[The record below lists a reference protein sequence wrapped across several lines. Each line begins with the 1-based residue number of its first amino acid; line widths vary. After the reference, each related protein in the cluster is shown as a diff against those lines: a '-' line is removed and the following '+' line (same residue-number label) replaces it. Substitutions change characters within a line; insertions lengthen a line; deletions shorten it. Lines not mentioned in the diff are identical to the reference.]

1 MIEWEVTKFEN
12 WHEVNK
18 VTERKKGNS
27 YVFMGVSSCGK
38 SSIGAAVAK
47 ALETKFIDGDDLHPR
62 ANIIKM
68 KSGSP
73 LNDSDRAPWL
83 ERINDAVYSIE
94 QKGEEGVIVCSALR
108 RQYRDLIRQNN
119 SKLVFI
125 HLYGDFELVKTRMF
139 ARTAHF
145 MPIELL
151 KSQFDTL
158 EMPATDEADVIQVSI
173 DGSFEEVV
181 QRCIQA
187 INGEK

>member
-1 MIEWEVTKFEN
+1 MIRWEVTKCEN
-12 WHEVNK
+12 ELEVNK
-18 VTERKKGNS
+18 VTDREKGNS

-73 LNDSDRAPWL
+73 LNDNDRTPWL

-94 QKGEEGVIVCSALR
+94 QKGEQGMIVCSALR
-108 RQYRDLIRQNN
+108 RHYRDLIRQGNR
-119 SKLVFI
+119 KLTFI
-125 HLYGDFELVKTRMF
+125 HLYGDFELVKARML

-173 DGSFEEVV
+173 DGTFEEIV
-181 QRCIQA
+181 QRCINA
-187 INGEK
+187 INGAG

>member
-1 MIEWEVTKFEN
+1 MTKFEN

-38 SSIGAAVAK
+38 SSIGAAVAE

-94 QKGEEGVIVCSALR
+94 QKGEQGVIVCSALR

-125 HLYGDFELVKTRMF
+125 HLYGDFELVKERMF
-139 ARTAHF
+139 ARKAHF

-173 DGSFEEVV
+173 DGTFKEVV
-181 QRCIQA
+181 QRCINA
-187 INGEK
+187 INGEALNVGH

>member
-1 MIEWEVTKFEN
+1 MTKFEN

-18 VTERKKGNS
+18 VTVRKKGNS

-73 LNDSDRAPWL
+73 LNDSDRSPWL

-94 QKGEEGVIVCSALR
+94 QKGEQGVIVCSALR

-125 HLYGDFELVKTRMF
+125 HLYGDFELVKERMF
-139 ARTAHF
+139 ARKAHF

-173 DGSFEEVV
+173 DGTFEEVV

-187 INGEK
+187 INGEV

>member
-62 ANIIKM
+62 SNIIKM

-94 QKGEEGVIVCSALR
+94 QKGEQGVIVCSALR

-125 HLYGDFELVKTRMF
+125 HLYGDFELVKERMF
-139 ARTAHF
+139 ARKAHF

-158 EMPATDEADVIQVSI
+158 EMPANDEADVIQVSI
-173 DGSFEEVV
+173 DGTFEEVV
-181 QRCIQA
+181 QRCINA
-187 INGEK
+187 INGEG

>member
-1 MIEWEVTKFEN
+1 MTKFEN

-94 QKGEEGVIVCSALR
+94 QKGEQGVIVCSALR
-108 RQYRDLIRQNN
+108 CQYRDLIRQNN

-139 ARTAHF
+139 ARKAHF

-173 DGSFEEVV
+173 DGTFEEVV
-181 QRCIQA
+181 QRCINA
-187 INGEK
+187 INGEG

>member
-1 MIEWEVTKFEN
+1 MTKFEN

-62 ANIIKM
+62 SNIIKM

-94 QKGEEGVIVCSALR
+94 QKGEQGVIVCSALR

-125 HLYGDFELVKTRMF
+125 HLYGDFELVKERMF
-139 ARTAHF
+139 ARKAHF

-173 DGSFEEVV
+173 DGTFEEVV
-181 QRCIQA
+181 QRCINA
-187 INGEK
+187 INGEGLNVGH

>member
-18 VTERKKGNS
+18 VTVRKKGNS

-62 ANIIKM
+62 SNIIKM

-94 QKGEEGVIVCSALR
+94 QKGEQGVIVCSALR

-125 HLYGDFELVKTRMF
+125 HLYGDFELVKERMF
-139 ARTAHF
+139 ARKAHF

-173 DGSFEEVV
+173 DGTFEEVV

-187 INGEK
+187 INGEA

>member
-38 SSIGAAVAK
+38 SSIGAAVAE

-83 ERINDAVYSIE
+83 ERINDAVYS
-94 QKGEEGVIVCSALR
+94 
-108 RQYRDLIRQNN
+108 
-119 SKLVFI
+119 
-125 HLYGDFELVKTRMF
+125 
-139 ARTAHF
+139 
-145 MPIELL
+145 
-151 KSQFDTL
+151 
-158 EMPATDEADVIQVSI
+158 
-173 DGSFEEVV
+173 
-181 QRCIQA
+181 
-187 INGEK
+187 

>member
-1 MIEWEVTKFEN
+1 MVEWEVTKFEN

-62 ANIIKM
+62 SNIIKM

-94 QKGEEGVIVCSALR
+94 QKGEQGVIVCSALR

-125 HLYGDFELVKTRMF
+125 HLYGDFELVKERMF
-139 ARTAHF
+139 ARKAHF

-158 EMPATDEADVIQVSI
+158 EMPAADEADVIQVSI
-173 DGSFEEVV
+173 DGTFEEVV

-187 INGEK
+187 INGEV

>member
-1 MIEWEVTKFEN
+1 MVEWEVTKFEN

-62 ANIIKM
+62 SNIIKM

-94 QKGEEGVIVCSALR
+94 QKGEQGVIVCSALR

-125 HLYGDFELVKTRMF
+125 HLYGDFELVKERMF
-139 ARTAHF
+139 ARKAHF

-173 DGSFEEVV
+173 DGTFEEVV
-181 QRCIQA
+181 QRCINA
-187 INGEK
+187 INGEG

>member
-1 MIEWEVTKFEN
+1 MVEWEVTKFEN

-62 ANIIKM
+62 SNIIKM

-94 QKGEEGVIVCSALR
+94 QKGEQGVIVCSALR

-125 HLYGDFELVKTRMF
+125 HLYGDFELVKERMF
-139 ARTAHF
+139 ARKAHF

-173 DGSFEEVV
+173 DGTFEEVV
-181 QRCIQA
+181 QRCINA
-187 INGEK
+187 INGEA

>member
-62 ANIIKM
+62 SNIIKM

-94 QKGEEGVIVCSALR
+94 QKGEQGVIVCSALR

-125 HLYGDFELVKTRMF
+125 HLYGDFELVKERMF
-139 ARTAHF
+139 ARKAHF

-173 DGSFEEVV
+173 DGTFEEVV
-181 QRCIQA
+181 QRCINA
-187 INGEK
+187 INGEG

>member
-1 MIEWEVTKFEN
+1 MTKFEN

-62 ANIIKM
+62 SNIIKM

-125 HLYGDFELVKTRMF
+125 HLYGDFELVKERMF
-139 ARTAHF
+139 ARKAHF

-173 DGSFEEVV
+173 DGTFEEVV
-181 QRCIQA
+181 QRCINA
-187 INGEK
+187 INDEGLNVGH

>member
-18 VTERKKGNS
+18 VTVRKKGNS

-62 ANIIKM
+62 SNIIKM

-94 QKGEEGVIVCSALR
+94 QKGEQGVIVCSALR

-125 HLYGDFELVKTRMF
+125 HLYGDFELVKERMF
-139 ARTAHF
+139 ARKAHF

-173 DGSFEEVV
+173 DGTFEEVV

-187 INGEK
+187 INGEV

>member
-18 VTERKKGNS
+18 VTVRKKGNS

-62 ANIIKM
+62 SNIIKM

-94 QKGEEGVIVCSALR
+94 QKGEQGVIV
-108 RQYRDLIRQNN
+108 
-119 SKLVFI
+119 
-125 HLYGDFELVKTRMF
+125 
-139 ARTAHF
+139 
-145 MPIELL
+145 
-151 KSQFDTL
+151 
-158 EMPATDEADVIQVSI
+158 
-173 DGSFEEVV
+173 
-181 QRCIQA
+181 
-187 INGEK
+187 